1 VTSRVSSTSISVSQ
15 EGACGVRFSPLCATH
30 AAHMVQALHPVIH
43 PRLNGCCTTP
53 PSGGAALSR
62 WSATPRMRR
71 HIRTLVVELRLGER
85 QGEQAGARTLMSAF
99 AAAMPGLVSAW

>member
-1 VTSRVSSTSISVSQ
+1 
-15 EGACGVRFSPLCATH
+15 
-30 AAHMVQALHPVIH
+30 
-43 PRLNGCCTTP
+43 
-53 PSGGAALSR
+53 
-62 WSATPRMRR
+62 MRR